1 MDLSWLT
8 AIEFSHALHIC
19 KGNKITV
26 LKIMTSFKNRD
37 GAFLV
42 LQMIE
47 KGRAYV
53 HDVAHDHGFGIL
65 AVLVLNNKI
74 ISKIAEDF
82 SANTGGVGT
91 NEANVVGVAD
101 GIQANLLCCIQK
113 GINNNLTVGE
123 MRRRILWNPG
133 WTLPLALRSRHWR
146 ERTCS
151 AQTSFAS
158 STKHEMGEGTK
169 YGSSRF
175 TNVALFQIKVCAQI
189 LDFNWLR
196 IVQGN
201 RLDTSKNDIFCY
213 RRKEW
218 EERTEIDLN
227 YGNEWEASNTDLN
240 TKAL

>member
-1 MDLSWLT
+1 MFDFNAPSMTSIGMITRSPRREEKRSIPGGITNGEGIRTEHMDLSWLT

-53 HDVAHDHGFGIL
+53 HDVADYHGFGIL

-123 MRRRILWNPG
+123 MRRRIL
-133 WTLPLALRSRHWR
+133 
-146 ERTCS
+146 
-151 AQTSFAS
+151 
-158 STKHEMGEGTK
+158 
-169 YGSSRF
+169 
-175 TNVALFQIKVCAQI
+175 
-189 LDFNWLR
+189 
-196 IVQGN
+196 
-201 RLDTSKNDIFCY
+201 
-213 RRKEW
+213 
-218 EERTEIDLN
+218 
-227 YGNEWEASNTDLN
+227 
-240 TKAL
+240 